1 MALKLD
7 LNNLPEPLQ
16 KVKNFLKT
24 PLFLLESEK
33 IVIGLDAGSD
43 SVKIA
48 VLKDEPKRTQL
59 IALGSAKIQG
69 GTLEGGS
76 EIISATGEIIEGGP
90 GSIDPNILIQAIKDA
105 VLDTQQKIKTRVVSS
120 LKKDH
125 VHVRTINVV
134 YMPEEELNEGIRWEA
149 EQYIPFP
156 MSEAL
161 LDYMVLGDTTEAGVD
176 KLETLVVAA
185 QRADV
190 ENFVDTISQADLSVG
205 SLSLESFGLWQTL
218 AKGQPLKND
227 EPVALVNIGNTSTN
241 ITIFEGEKLLF
252 LRDIPLGGLNLTQA
266 VQESMGIDFNEAEE
280 LKKTAGFDDQSQVY
294 TVLLPVIEQLG
305 GEITR
310 SFDFFRAQTSRQIK
324 ELEHIVLAGGTALL
338 KNIDNYLAD
347 LLGME
352 VEILNAFKNIEC
364 DNTKFDKEILAQSSP
379 VFATAIGLA
388 LTAKRP
394 KQINLLPEEL
404 VKGKVA
410 TLKDLYPKL
419 IAGGVIIFLAMTYLP
434 LIFKKNKIEKNIQS
448 LRKSKKELLV
458 IAAESNDL
466 AKKKKKIKN
475 RAEFLKVI
483 QGKYGLWNKLLG
495 DLGRTIPR
503 EVWLTEVSLIKND
516 NNKKLKILGSA
527 ADNASIWKFILNLKL
542 QPYFSNVVNNHT
554 KTRFDS
560 GQSFID
566 FEIIVSIKD
575 K

>member
-1 MALKLD
+1 
-7 LNNLPEPLQ
+7 
-16 KVKNFLKT
+16 
-24 PLFLLESEK
+24 
-33 IVIGLDAGSD
+33 
-43 SVKIA
+43 
-48 VLKDEPKRTQL
+48 
-59 IALGSAKIQG
+59 
-69 GTLEGGS
+69 
-76 EIISATGEIIEGGP
+76 
-90 GSIDPNILIQAIKDA
+90 
-105 VLDTQQKIKTRVVSS
+105 
-120 LKKDH
+120 
-125 VHVRTINVV
+125 
-134 YMPEEELNEGIRWEA
+134 
-149 EQYIPFP
+149 
-156 MSEAL
+156 
-161 LDYMVLGDTTEAGVD
+161 
-176 KLETLVVAA
+176 
-185 QRADV
+185 
-190 ENFVDTISQADLSVG
+190 
-205 SLSLESFGLWQTL
+205 
-218 AKGQPLKND
+218 
-227 EPVALVNIGNTSTN
+227 
-241 ITIFEGEKLLF
+241 
-252 LRDIPLGGLNLTQA
+252 
-266 VQESMGIDFNEAEE
+266 MGIDFSEAEE
-280 LKKTAGFDDQSQVY
+280 LKKAAGFDDQSQVY

-338 KNIDNYLAD
+338 KNIDNYLTD

-364 DNTKFDKEILAQSSP
+364 DNTIFDNETLARSSP

-448 LRKSKKELLV
+448 LRKSKKELLD
-458 IAAESNDL
+458 IATEANDL
-466 AKKKKKIKN
+466 AKKKKDIKN
-475 RAEFLKVI
+475 RAEFLETI

-495 DLGRTIPR
+495 DLGRIIPR
-503 EVWLTEVSLIKND
+503 EVWLTEVSLIKDD

-527 ADNASIWKFILNLKL
+527 ADNASIWKFILNLKF

-554 KTRFDS
+554 KTRYDS